1 MREIPVAGVMV
12 LSVGVVVVVVLAAG
26 GLVDGSPEAGRHD
39 RPTKGETEED
49 ALKGARNELGKGVF
63 SDEAWGD
70 KADAVAIAGWAGWK
84 ETTGC

>member
-12 LSVGVVVVVVLAAG
+12 LVLSVVVVVLEVG
-26 GLVDGSPEAGRHD
+26 FQRGRGVVG
-39 RPTKGETEED
+39 RRRGETEED
-49 ALKGARNELGKGVF
+49 TLKGARNELGKGVF

-70 KADAVAIAGWAGWK
+70 KADAVAIVGWAGWK